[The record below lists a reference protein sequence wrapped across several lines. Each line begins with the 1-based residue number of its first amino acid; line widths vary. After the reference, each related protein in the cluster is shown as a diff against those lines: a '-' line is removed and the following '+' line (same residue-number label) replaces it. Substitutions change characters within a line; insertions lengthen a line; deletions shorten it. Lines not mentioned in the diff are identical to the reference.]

1 MVSRPLYGAIVNKA
15 IVGHEISSNTSW
27 NSCLISFFFPL
38 YCDDLCPQGHPAFF
52 KKMLSSYVS
61 VYALGDS
68 DLCTLGP
75 VFNISH
81 TRS

>member
-1 MVSRPLYGAIVNKA
+1 MKLVQILPGILVSFPLSFLFIAMISVLRHTQLLKK
-15 IVGHEISSNTSW
+15 ILSSN
-27 NSCLISFFFPL
+27 
-38 YCDDLCPQGHPAFF
+38 
-52 KKMLSSYVS
+52 VR

-68 DLCTLGP
+68 DLRTLGP

>member
-1 MVSRPLYGAIVNKA
+1 MKLVQILPGILVS
-15 IVGHEISSNTSW
+15 
-27 NSCLISFFFPL
+27 FPL
-38 YCDDLCPQGHPAFF
+38 SFPFIVMISVLRDTQLFK

-68 DLCTLGP
+68 DLRTLGP